1 MINVLRHG
9 ADSLIN
15 CNRRSDLQIISVH
28 SEVQCLI
35 FDCDGTLADTMP
47 LHLDAWGEAF
57 ATIGI
62 TCPRDFLDQFKG
74 VPAEKIV
81 EHVNEAFGYGLDVR
95 EITKEKQKRVR
106 KKLLHAEPIEP
117 VVEVAVRYKK
127 RLPMAVASGGIRTNV
142 DLTLE
147 AIGLNNFFDTV
158 ITADDPVKPKP
169 SPEIFLEAARRLNVE
184 PLYCQVFEDGD
195 SGIEAARKAGMIVT
209 DVRLFV

>member
-1 MINVLRHG
+1 ME
-9 ADSLIN
+9 
-15 CNRRSDLQIISVH
+15 IISVH

-62 TCPRDFLDQFKG
+62 SCPRDFMDQFKG

-81 EHVNEAFGYGLDVR
+81 EHVNEAFGYDLDVT
-95 EITKEKQKRVR
+95 EITKEKQRRVR
-106 KKLLHAEPIEP
+106 KKLLHAEPVEP
-117 VVEVAVRYKK
+117 VVEIAVRYKK
-127 RLPMAVASGGIRTNV
+127 RLPMAVVSGGIRTNV
-142 DLTLE
+142 NITLE
-147 AIGLNNFFDTV
+147 AIGLDNFFDTV

-184 PLYCQVFEDGD
+184 PLHCQVFEDGD